1 MLEEGAL
8 DAARPEAMFGLHVVS
23 SLPTGVIGYR
33 SGPMMAAS
41 DRFTL
46 QVTGRQTHGSRPWS
60 GVDPIVASA
69 QIITGLQN
77 IVSRQLDI
85 TEAPLV
91 ISIGAIQGGVRY
103 NIIPDGVEMLGTL
116 RSFDAAMR
124 RDAIRRMELTAKS
137 IAAASGA
144 TATLSVRDDGNP
156 TLVNDVALTARALP
170 SLERVAG
177 KNGVR
182 TIGLQTTAED
192 FAHYARRVPS
202 FFFWVGV
209 TPPSRDP
216 ATAAFNH
223 SPLFFVDEAG
233 LAVGLRALL
242 AVAVDELER
251 PPAPASAVPPSA
263 APASAAPASAAPV
276 RK

>member
-1 MLEEGAL
+1 
-8 DAARPEAMFGLHVVS
+8 
-23 SLPTGVIGYR
+23 
-33 SGPMMAAS
+33 MMAAS

-46 QVTGRQTHGSRPWS
+46 RVAGRQTHGSRPWS

-91 ISIGAIQGGVRY
+91 ISIGAIQGGIRY
-103 NIIPDGVEMLGTL
+103 NIIPEGVEMLGTL
-116 RSFDAAMR
+116 RSFDEGMR
-124 RDAIRRMELTAKS
+124 QDAIRRIEHTAKS

-156 TLVNDVALTARALP
+156 TLVNDPALVARALP
-170 SLERVAG
+170 SLERIAG
-177 KNGVR
+177 AKNVR
-182 TIGLQTTAED
+182 VIGLQTTAED

-209 TPPSRDP
+209 TPPPRDP

-233 LAVGLRALL
+233 LGVGLRALL
-242 AVAVDELER
+242 GIAVDYLEH
-251 PPAPASAVPPSA
+251 PPDA
-263 APASAAPASAAPV
+263 AP
-276 RK
+276 KK